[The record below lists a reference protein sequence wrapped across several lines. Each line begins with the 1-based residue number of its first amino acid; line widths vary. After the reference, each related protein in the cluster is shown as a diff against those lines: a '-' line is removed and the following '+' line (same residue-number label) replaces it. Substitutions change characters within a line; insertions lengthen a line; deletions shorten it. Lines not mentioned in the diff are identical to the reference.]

1 MDRVK
6 FDHPQWIADG
16 SGLYTPNYFE
26 SLDKVHDK
34 EFRVSSSIGQAKSK
48 FTGRNIQGLVPD
60 DRSGIDTEYIMLSIA
75 AFGDTS
81 VEIPS
86 KNMILEMAE
95 TDILTIDI
103 SIPHKISG
111 QFYVTELLGS
121 PEKKVFGSGEKE
133 FEVVATI
140 RDEYRLKVFAN
151 SREEAIDI
159 ANATDIA
166 DWQHPTIEPH
176 LVDRKIIRHARWG
189 NLEATEVN

>member
-1 MDRVK
+1 MNRIK

-16 SGLYTPNYFE
+16 SGLYTPKYFE
-26 SLDKVHDK
+26 SIDRVHDDKV
-34 EFRVSSSIGQAKSK
+34 RVSASIGQAKSK
-48 FTGRNIQGLVPD
+48 FPGKNIQGLVPD
-60 DRSGIDTEYIMLSIA
+60 DRSEIDPEYIMLGIA

-86 KNMILEMAE
+86 KNMILEMTE
-95 TDILTIDI
+95 RDILTIDI

-151 SREEAIDI
+151 SEEEAIDI
-159 ANATDIA
+159 ANATDIS

-189 NLEATEVN
+189 NLKATEVS